1 MKIYPVIYMSRIVI
15 YQVQVKEQKKI
26 PLLPIEIDRK
36 KKCKVEKILNKR
48 DMRILVKEFEKE
60 IREEEIRRV

>member
-15 YQVQVKEQKKI
+15 YQAQVKEQKKI

-48 DMRILVKEFEKE
+48 DMRTLVKEFEKE